1 MVLEIEKAIKTLEKG
16 GVIIYPSDTIWALG
30 CDATNQNA
38 INKIY
43 KIKNRNK
50 SIPFICLMRDYKMIQ
65 KYASI
70 NKSIINIL
78 KKFKEP
84 TTVVYDK
91 AQNLKTYSDSIG
103 IRIPKESFCNNLL
116 NKFKKPI
123 ISTSANKSGDVFP
136 IYFKDIN
143 SSILEQVDFTVN
155 LRTNEKLDKAS
166 KIIRIL
172 KDNSI
177 ITLRS

>member
-70 NKSIINIL
+70 NKSIIN
-78 KKFKEP
+78 
-84 TTVVYDK
+84 
-91 AQNLKTYSDSIG
+91 
-103 IRIPKESFCNNLL
+103 
-116 NKFKKPI
+116 
-123 ISTSANKSGDVFP
+123 
-136 IYFKDIN
+136 
-143 SSILEQVDFTVN
+143 
-155 LRTNEKLDKAS
+155 
-166 KIIRIL
+166 
-172 KDNSI
+172 
-177 ITLRS
+177 

>member
-116 NKFKKPI
+116 KGCNLVYYGI
-123 ISTSANKSGDVFP
+123 CLVQSSVYST
-136 IYFKDIN
+136 
-143 SSILEQVDFTVN
+143 
-155 LRTNEKLDKAS
+155 
-166 KIIRIL
+166 
-172 KDNSI
+172 
-177 ITLRS
+177 TLRQRKHASGFVQDFHT